1 MRGAGGDCTHM
12 NNTVT
17 GYLITNYNIMTD
29 SYCWKL
35 QYFLKTLQFKGK
47 EVYSSLIITIQM
59 TLCYV
64 YNSLMMYRV

>member
-12 NNTVT
+12 NNTVI
-17 GYLITNYNIMTD
+17 GYLITNYIIMTD

-47 EVYSSLIITIQM
+47 EVYSSLVITI
-59 TLCYV
+59 
-64 YNSLMMYRV
+64 